1 MEYKI
6 RSIDDEFMKEKGLS
20 KARLEREMC
29 ILKSVIRATPFQCS
43 GVVVAGETRH
53 KWRYC
58 HSFWPGDDLYILRTV
73 YLKKPDTTAHVIAI
87 LEEDTDADK
96 YVRDDGR
103 TGNEGNRGASLLGQ
117 RKSGDKDNY
126 SGVD

>member
-1 MEYKI
+1 MKYKI

-29 ILKSVIRATPFQCS
+29 NLKSVMRTTPFQCS

-58 HSFWPGDDLYILRTV
+58 HSVWPGDDLYILRTV
-73 YLKKPDTTAHVIAI
+73 YLKKPDTTAHIIAI
-87 LEEDTDADK
+87 IEENTDADRHIHD
-96 YVRDDGR
+96 V
-103 TGNEGNRGASLLGQ
+103 EGIGTEGYSGAPLLGQ
-117 RKSGDKDNY
+117 RKSEDKDNY